1 MMRFVRVIGLAA
13 GLGITASAGTV
24 YSYTDTINDG
34 SFATASY
41 SLTAN
46 NAKVITSSSFSDG
59 SSTLSGAE
67 TADTPNMREPG
78 SGNLDVVTG
87 STLHSAEYDLNYLFS
102 LAFKRSVTDNGGG
115 GGGDG
120 DVGGGPFRAQTNP
133 VFDAVNDGFAAT
145 LVFIDSSTS
154 TTLAK
159 VDVTNLATP
168 LDLMPY
174 LMNGGAIQAAFEAGD
189 LFLRTRLRADDVVF
203 KADLTGYDS
212 ANNPDRN
219 VTIDYDVRE
228 KLTANSSV
236 TLEFV
241 PEPASFGL
249 LSLGMAGLIA
259 LSRKLRT

>member
-1 MMRFVRVIGLAA
+1 V
-13 GLGITASAGTV
+13 GLGITAYAGTV

-46 NAKVITSSSFSDG
+46 NAKVITASSFSDG
-59 SSTLSGAE
+59 NSKRSGAE

-87 STLHSAEYDLNYLFS
+87 STLYSAEYDLNYLFS
-102 LAFKRSVTDNGGG
+102 LAFNRNVTDNGGG
-115 GGGDG
+115 GDSE
-120 DVGGGPFRAQTNP
+120 GGPFRAQTNP
-133 VFDAVNDGFAAT
+133 VFDAVNHGFSAT

-159 VDVTNLATP
+159 VDVTDLATP

-203 KADLTGYDS
+203 RADLSGYDPT
-212 ANNPDRN
+212 NNPDRN
-219 VTIDYDVRE
+219 VTIDYNVRE